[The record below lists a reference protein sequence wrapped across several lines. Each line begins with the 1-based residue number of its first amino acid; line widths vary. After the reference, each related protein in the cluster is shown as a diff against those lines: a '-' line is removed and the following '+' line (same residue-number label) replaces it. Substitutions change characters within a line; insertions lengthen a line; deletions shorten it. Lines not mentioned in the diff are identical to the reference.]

1 MTRLD
6 KLYLGTNTK
15 MYKTIEQTRT
25 FVTSL
30 ERLTRD
36 LPIEEVVLFV
46 IPSFPSVGP
55 AKECVPSGRIRIG
68 AQNMGWAEEGPL
80 SGEVSAPML
89 KELGADLV
97 MIGHSERRHELR
109 ETDRMENG
117 KVLSALQNGIT
128 PLLCIGET
136 AEQKAYGISDECLS
150 IQLKIG
156 LCHVSSYE
164 AEKIWIAYEPVWA
177 IGAEGTP
184 AEPAYIRQRHRVI
197 RNTLVDLF
205 GETRG
210 QEIPILYGGSVNIKN
225 AGEIIREEN
234 VDGLFIGRSAW
245 DPDSFNRIIRDVLPI
260 WREKRKAEFI

>member
-1 MTRLD
+1 MSRLD

-15 MYKTIEQTRT
+15 MYKTISQTKE
-25 FVTSL
+25 FVRSL
-30 ERLTRD
+30 ERLTGD
-36 LPIEEVVLFV
+36 MSEEETSLFV

-55 AKECVPSGRIRIG
+55 AKQCLSSGRIRIG
-68 AQNMGWAEEGPL
+68 AQNMGWEEEGPF

-117 KVLSALQNGIT
+117 KVLCALRNGIT

-136 AEQKAYGISDECLS
+136 GEQKDYKISDECLS
-150 IQLKIG
+150 IQLKTG
-156 LCHVSSYE
+156 LSQVSAEE

-177 IGAEGTP
+177 IGAKGTP
-184 AEPAYIRQRHRVI
+184 ADPEYVRRRHSTIRH
-197 RNTLVDLF
+197 TLEALF
-205 GETRG
+205 GETPGR
-210 QEIPILYGGSVNIKN
+210 EIPILYGGSVNIDN
-225 AGEIIREEN
+225 AVSIIREEN

-245 DPDSFNRIIRDVLPI
+245 EADSFNRIIRDVLPV
-260 WREKRKAEFI
+260 WREKQRA